1 MPAGVRI
8 HHELVTQVGKA
19 IGNTPPPL
27 ACDVLHP
34 TTLYPLGLT
43 GLAIALAGAF
53 LPARRAARSRTA
65 EILRSE

>member
-1 MPAGVRI
+1 
-8 HHELVTQVGKA
+8 
-19 IGNTPPPL
+19 
-27 ACDVLHP
+27 
-34 TTLYPLGLT
+34 LT